1 MSLVTVVHLHAGYRN
16 TIFAKLLVFISVM
29 TFTMLCSGV
38 HAGGYL
44 VAGEQKIWWGG
55 GLITGYSATI
65 DGMHAAC
72 IYEAQI

>member
-1 MSLVTVVHLHAGYRN
+1 MLSLVTVVDLHAGYRN

-38 HAGGYL
+38 HEVYL
-44 VAGEQKIWWGG
+44 VAGEQKIWGG

-65 DGMHAAC
+65 DGIHAAC
-72 IYEAQI
+72 IYEA